1 MDIPFRQY
9 HHEMYLARQRSYHLA
24 LFVGLNNCFYKD
36 MSPQEPERSGGDE
49 DLERSTG
56 REFVGV
62 GDGDAPNMGK
72 QLLFCF

>member
-36 MSPQEPERSGGDE
+36 MSTVPRVKLMDNKKCYLRRTPKSF
-49 DLERSTG
+49 L
-56 REFVGV
+56 FI
-62 GDGDAPNMGK
+62 
-72 QLLFCF
+72 QLTSFSIPI